1 MVIKKRKLLTILLI
15 SLFSSLSVAQIK
27 EYKISKSNDQW
38 KKILT
43 EKQYHILRE
52 SGTERPFSSSLDN
65 NYQKG
70 TYVCAACKTPLYK
83 SEHKYNSE
91 SGWPSFDREI
101 SGSIE
106 TDVDYKVGY
115 ARTELKCN
123 SCGGHLGHL
132 FNDGP
137 KKTTGKRHCI
147 NGTALKFIPFK

>member
-1 MVIKKRKLLTILLI
+1 MVIEKHKLLTILII
-15 SLFSSLSVAQIK
+15 SLFSSFSAAQIK
-27 EYKISKSNDQW
+27 KYKISKSNGQW

-52 SGTERPFSSSLDN
+52 SGTERPFSSSLN
-65 NYQKG
+65 SNYQKG

-83 SEHKYNSE
+83 SEHKYNSG

-101 SGSIE
+101 IGSIE
-106 TDVDYKVGY
+106 TNVDYKVGY

-123 SCGGHLGHL
+123 SCGGHLGHS

-137 KKTTGKRHCI
+137 KTTTGKRHCI
-147 NGTALKFIPFK
+147 NGSALKFIPFE